1 MSALVK
7 LLKKTNKW
15 AKDYFSEHSLMLVVV
30 ISYFI
35 TFLNEAMS
43 RRSVWEAVVFLFTQ
57 PFMFVCNMAI
67 IAIFASLA
75 LISRKRKFWLWA
87 VSLFFFGIGL
97 TNFILMF
104 NRITPFSAKDFTLVR
119 SVYPIIPV
127 YLGVFG
133 TVLAAAAL
141 LGAIIGLVIL
151 YFKTNK
157 EKVNYKKACITFL
170 VCVLTATVCIG
181 GGTLAGAIPN
191 HFSSLPEAYKNH
203 GFNLCFS
210 ISVLDVGISKPKD
223 YDDKIDDVVSDI
235 LGDGEDQTQTKPEST
250 PNIIFVQLESFY
262 DFSLLEGFSFSED
275 PTPIFSKLRQS
286 CTSGLLTVPSI
297 GAGTANTEFEILSGM
312 SLKYFG
318 AGEYPYETILQ
329 KKTCESIAF
338 LLKDYGYTSH
348 AVHNYKAN
356 FYSRKNAFSKL
367 GFDTFTSIEYMNG
380 LTYNQNGWANDGV
393 LTEYVFDSLLS
404 TEGPDF
410 VQCITVQAHGV
421 YPTTSYEGE
430 EDEKIKVTSLPEGA
444 NAHSYSYFVNQIHQ
458 TDKFIG
464 ELISGIQAL
473 GEDTV
478 VVFYS
483 DHIPNIGIEEEWLPS
498 GMTLFNTE
506 YVIWR
511 SDGVSSESKNITS
524 YQLSYEVLS
533 SLDLNCGVMGKL
545 HGKRSDMS
553 KSEYDLNLHMLQ
565 YDLLYGDCVAY
576 GGENPFK
583 ATDIK
588 LGINDIVI
596 DDVYIF
602 GENIYVKGEG
612 FTESS
617 KIFVNGVQKE
627 TEFIDSQTMILHSSV
642 KNGDKVKVVQVADI
656 IFHLSSTEQF
666 VYNVKTDD

>member
-1 MSALVK
+1 MSAFVK

-43 RRSVWEAVVFLFTQ
+43 RRSVWGTVAFLFTQ
-57 PFMFVCNMAI
+57 PFMFVCNMSI
-67 IAIFASLA
+67 VAIFASLA

-87 VSLFFFGIGL
+87 VSLVFFGIGL

-133 TVLAAAAL
+133 TILAAVAL
-141 LGAIIGLVIL
+141 LGAIVGLIVL
-151 YFKTNK
+151 YFKTK
-157 EKVNYKKACITFL
+157 MEKVNYKKACISFL
-170 VCVLTATVCIG
+170 ACVLTATACIG
-181 GGTLAGAIPN
+181 GGTLTGAIPN
-191 HFSSLPEAYKNH
+191 HFSSLPEAYKNY

-210 ISVLDVGISKPKD
+210 ISVFDVGISKPKD

-235 LGDGEDQTQTKPEST
+235 LGDDSQTQTTPEST

-262 DFSLLEGFSFSED
+262 DFSLLDGFSFSED
-275 PTPIFSKLRQS
+275 PTPIFTSLRQS

-380 LTYNQNGWANDGV
+380 LSYNQNGWANDDV
-393 LTEYVFDSLLS
+393 LLEYVFDSLMS

-410 VQCITVQAHGV
+410 VQCITVQTHGV

-430 EDEKIKVTSLPEGA
+430 EDERIKVTSLPEGA

-458 TDKFIG
+458 TDKVIG

-511 SDGVSSESKNITS
+511 SDGEYCEGKDITS
-524 YQLSYEVLS
+524 YQLSSEVLS
-533 SLDLNCGVMGKL
+533 SLEFDRGVMGKL
-545 HGKRSDMS
+545 HQKRDKMT
-553 KSEYDLNLHMLQ
+553 KNEYSLNLHMFQ

-576 GGENPFK
+576 DGELPFK

-596 DDVYIF
+596 NDVYIF

-617 KIFVNGVQKE
+617 KIFVNGLQKD
-627 TEFIDSQTMILHSSV
+627 TEFIDSQTLILDSSL
-642 KNGDKVKVVQVADI
+642 KNGDKIKVVQIADI
-656 IFHLSSTEQF
+656 IFHLSSTEPF
-666 VYNVKTDD
+666 VYNANNDN